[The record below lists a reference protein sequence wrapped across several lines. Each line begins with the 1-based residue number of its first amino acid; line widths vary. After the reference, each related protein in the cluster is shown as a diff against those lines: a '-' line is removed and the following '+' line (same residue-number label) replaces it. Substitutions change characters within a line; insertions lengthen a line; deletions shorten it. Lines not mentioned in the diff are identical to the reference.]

1 MQEQDFE
8 WSTDEPLDGPDSSMN
23 PMDDSSLVSGRPN
36 VIDQSDPTDSEVV
49 SGIWERI
56 FTWVIVAA
64 CCGFVL
70 YSLHP
75 ELIFANTTPTGGD
88 MGAHVWGPRFLRDH
102 LLGQFRTAGWT
113 QDWYAGFPAYTFYM
127 VVPSLMILW
136 LAASPPI
143 WLAPFLLAGITFAAY
158 RVIPRLRTPWI
169 KHLTIGVTVF
179 AAILVI
185 PVPYNIAFKIIAIS
199 GLITLPIAACALAK
213 ALSAPFPAPPLI
225 AMATLPFI
233 YDKGFTILG
242 GNGASTMA
250 GEFAFSISLSF
261 ALFYLAVLFH
271 GTRTGR
277 WRVPGAILLAL
288 TVLCH
293 IIPAIFVVI
302 VTVVVVPFLRRAPG
316 SEDLV
321 EVAATVVDDV
331 DAPDVESD
339 DHTVADSLSAGLDS
353 ETGTETET
361 EETVGSIDDDGQPWW
376 SGSKTGSILATAAIA
391 ILGVLVII
399 DRTWLDAT
407 GKHDPDAGG
416 LSGLQHF
423 FPAAAT
429 VVALVLFTS
438 FQPRIPRWLLSVKGI
453 LAALLVV
460 CGVLLVRPTGWGL
473 AIAIA
478 FVVGLVFVTVD
489 WHVIGWL
496 GAVAPIAALVTGF
509 WMLPFLA
516 NSTYMNDMGW
526 EKYTR
531 YWDYLLA
538 VPELDSGGMP
548 MRNVVLV
555 AAGVGLILSVVAK
568 VRLGWF
574 LGLIVLLFAWMFR
587 YFPQYRLW
595 NARLLPFYF
604 LAIYML
610 AGLAGALVIRLVLQA
625 VFVKRNQVM
634 VRTVAMSAASAVVVG
649 LVLLSLM
656 ASFKVLPGGKV
667 IPDPKK
673 PSSSVF
679 RWAGINFPVG
689 IVPDWAA
696 WNFSGVERKPAY
708 PEFKGVVDMMRNVGD
723 NKGCGRAFWEFD
735 PDLNRFGTTMSLMML
750 PYYTD
755 GCIGSM
761 EGLYFEASTTTP
773 FHFLMQSAL
782 SVSPSRAQR
791 EMPYPN
797 FDLDLG
803 IRQMQLM
810 GVRYY
815 MASSDRAIEEAETDG
830 RLDKVSD
837 ETFTGADGIDH
848 RWVVFEV
855 KGVRIVE
862 GLEND
867 PVVLK
872 TANDHI
878 DGWVY
883 AAQRQPQT
891 ELQAEQGIPG
901 AKSPGPAV
909 EWFMDPTRWDVFLAT
924 SGPTDWPRATAE
936 TAKDHRQ
943 SNPQVQVSNVKIDN
957 QSVSFDVDRIGV
969 PVLVKVSYFPN
980 WKASGATGP
989 YRVTPNFMVVVPNS
1003 KHVTLT
1009 YGRSMSEIGGMG
1021 LTVFGIGGLFGLAFL
1036 DDRRRRDQLE
1046 IEQSARPDVEQFES
1060 PGDLPSSPT

>member
-8 WSTDEPLDGPDSSMN
+8 RSTDEPWVGPDSSTN
-23 PMDDSSLVSGRPN
+23 PMDESSSFSGHPDVNDRP
-36 VIDQSDPTDSEVV
+36 DPTDSEVISAV
-49 SGIWERI
+49 WERI
-56 FTWVIVAA
+56 VTWVIVAA

-102 LLGQFRTAGWT
+102 LLGQFRVAGWT

-136 LAASPPI
+136 LAASPPV

-158 RVIPRLRTPWI
+158 RVIPRLTTPWV

-179 AAILVI
+179 AAVLAV
-185 PVPYNIAFKIIAIS
+185 PVPYNIAFKIVAVS

-302 VTVVVVPFLRRAPG
+302 VTVVVVPFLRRAPT
-316 SEDLV
+316 SQDLV
-321 EVAATVVDDV
+321 ETSAMVVDDV
-331 DAPDVESD
+331 DAVDDEPEDSDVASSASIGTDLGIKTDES
-339 DHTVADSLSAGLDS
+339 VRI
-353 ETGTETET
+353 
-361 EETVGSIDDDGQPWW
+361 IDDNTQPWW
-376 SGSKTGSILATAAIA
+376 SDSKTGAILATVLIA
-391 ILGVLVII
+391 LLGVLII
-399 DRTWLDAT
+399 VDRTWLDAT
-407 GKHDPDAGG
+407 GKHDPNSGG

-438 FQPRIPRWLLSVKGI
+438 FQPRIPRWLLSIKGI
-453 LAALLVV
+453 VAAVLVV

-478 FVVGLVFVTVD
+478 FVVGLVFVAVD

-496 GAVAPIAALVTGF
+496 GAVAPVAALVTGF

-516 NSTYMNDMGW
+516 SSTYMNDMGW

-548 MRNVVLV
+548 MRNIVLV

-568 VRLGWF
+568 VRFGWF
-574 LGLIVLLFAWMFR
+574 LGLVVLLFAWMFR

-610 AGLAGALVIRLVLQA
+610 AGLAGALVIRLVIQA
-625 VFVKRNQVM
+625 LFVKRNQVM
-634 VRTVAMSAASAVVVG
+634 SRTVAMSAASAVVVG

-696 WNFSGVERKPAY
+696 WNYSGVERKPAY
-708 PEFKGVVDMMRNVGD
+708 PEFKGVVDMMRNVGG

-815 MASSDRAIEEAETDG
+815 MASSDRAIQEAEADG

-837 ETFTGADGIDH
+837 ETFTGADGVDH
-848 RWVVFEV
+848 RWAVFEV
-855 KGVRIVE
+855 KGARIVE

-872 TANDHI
+872 NANDHI

-883 AAQRQPQT
+883 AEKRQPQT

-901 AKSPGPAV
+901 AKTAGPAV

-924 SGPTDWPRATAE
+924 SGPTNWARATAAS
-936 TAKDHRQ
+936 AKEHRQ

-957 QSVSFDVDRIGV
+957 QSVSFDVDRTGV
-969 PVLVKVSYFPN
+969 PVLIKVSYFPN

-1003 KHVTLT
+1003 KHVTVT
-1009 YGRSMSEIGGMG
+1009 YGRSTSEIGGMG
-1021 LTVFGIGGLFGLAFL
+1021 LTVFGIGGLFGLAVL
-1036 DDRRRRDQLE
+1036 DDRRRRNQLHLE
-1046 IEQSARPDVEQFES
+1046 PSGLDDAERSES
-1060 PGDLPSSPT
+1060 PDDPSSVPT